1 MADRTDGVSRRA
13 QIIDVAARL
22 FEQRGY
28 HETSMEALAQEV
40 GIRKASLYYYF
51 SNKDL
56 ILVEIHE
63 EMIDHLLVRARER
76 AGSPVERLDG
86 IMFDLVSLM
95 ELYPGRLRIFFEH
108 YRELPAEQRRAITVK
123 RDEYHGLLLA
133 TLRDGV
139 AEGAFVIEDI
149 EVTALAILGMCN
161 WTYQWLRPGGPLGAR
176 QVADR
181 FLALV
186 LEGIRAPSATAA
198 G

>member
-28 HETSMEALAQEV
+28 HETSMEVLAQEV

-86 IMFDLVSLM
+86 IVFDLVSLM

-108 YRELPAEQRRAITVK
+108 YRELPAEQRRGITVK
-123 RDEYHGLLLA
+123 RDEYQGLLLA

-139 AEGAFVIEDI
+139 ADGSFVIEDV
-149 EVTALAILGMCN
+149 EVAALAILGMCN
-161 WTYQWLRPGGPLGAR
+161 WTYQWLRPGGALSAR

-181 FLALV
+181 FLTLV
-186 LEGIRAPSATAA
+186 LQGIRAPSTVP
-198 G
+198 GR